1 VQDSHFENLVRGA
14 NSLKGDQAAWHRLL
28 GFYRHVRACG
38 TALCRQQLTRSWAS
52 DVYWTLNTSFS
63 TAQCSA
69 LQHTAKHCNTLQHT
83 ATHCNTLQNTATH
96 CKTLQHTATHCNT
109 LQHTATHCNT
119 LQHTAKH
126 FFFETTLWLQRTLQH
141 TASHCIT
148 LQHTATHCNVHCNIL
163 QHTMQHTATVR
174 QEDSAQPSSAA
185 TSWHRI
191 PIWV

>member
-83 ATHCNTLQNTATH
+83 ATHCNTLQHTATH
-96 CKTLQHTATHCNT
+96 CNTLLNTSFLKPHFDCNVHCNTLHHTASHCNT
-109 LQHTATHCNT
+109 LQHTATY
-119 LQHTAKH
+119 
-126 FFFETTLWLQRTLQH
+126 
-141 TASHCIT
+141 
-148 LQHTATHCNVHCNIL
+148 TATYCNIQCNIRQQCVRKTAPNPLL
-163 QHTMQHTATVR
+163 QPLRDIEYLYGYNVK
-174 QEDSAQPSSAA
+174 
-185 TSWHRI
+185 I
-191 PIWV
+191 GV